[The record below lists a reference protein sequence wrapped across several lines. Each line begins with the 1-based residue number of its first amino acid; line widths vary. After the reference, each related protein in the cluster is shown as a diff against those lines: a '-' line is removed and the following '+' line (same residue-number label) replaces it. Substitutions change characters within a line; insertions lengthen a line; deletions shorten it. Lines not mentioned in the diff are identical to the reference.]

1 MIQAIRH
8 EELNSEDD
16 PCETLE
22 DYSYQNCY
30 LNKMIMDIGC
40 QPYWIEEVNTK
51 MRNCSKSSD
60 IKQFL
65 EKMIYISTTD
75 ELKLQKEFNCI
86 KPCRYME
93 YKVVEEPQNFFR
105 ADLNPNAT
113 HIWLTMASPKIT
125 VEKEVESYS
134 VTTFVADWGG
144 LLGLFV
150 GFNFLMIW
158 DCFVCIYENK
168 NKFIWLSVVVI
179 IELFTGLSLS

>member
-1 MIQAIRH
+1 
-8 EELNSEDD
+8 
-16 PCETLE
+16 
-22 DYSYQNCY
+22 
-30 LNKMIMDIGC
+30 MDIGC
-40 QPYWIEEVNTK
+40 QPYWIDQVNTK

-60 IKQFL
+60 IKKFL

-75 ELKLQKEFNCI
+75 ELKLQEEFNCI

-105 ADLNPNAT
+105 ADLNTT

-125 VEKEVESYS
+125 IEKEMESYS
-134 VTTFVADWGG
+134 FTTFVADWGG

-158 DCFVCIYENK
+158 DCSVYIYENK
-168 NKFIWLSVVVI
+168 NKLI
-179 IELFTGLSLS
+179 